1 MKRQIMNKLNHEKNT
16 QTASYE
22 MGETVYVL
30 PTCTEEE
37 DPESFY
43 YFKQF
48 EKKEGVILE
57 VIEHPRLQYRV
68 KFGQAEAVLYHE
80 ELTNGNQQDV
90 PITGTD
96 YQKGWEGD
104 KVEWYTQKEVAD
116 LLGVS
121 KATVYHYGKQKK
133 IKKILDPH
141 RLHKEARYE
150 KAEVDR
156 LVYEKQSLPTG
167 MSPNDVAKK
176 LGLSVQSVYKYIQ
189 DGSIKAKAVP
199 YGDER
204 ITYVISESAYQEA
217 EKSLKPTETQRPK
230 KYEYYDSKNGIA
242 LYQRFHSSK
251 IPEARVVRNEENVF
265 GFYLPNIQ
273 KWLTYE
279 EGMKT
284 YALKPSYSI
293 HQPTLDYKGYVELE
307 IPKDAV
313 AFYPFVDYLYET
325 WGMENIR
332 LREQDQTIVLFIRAG
347 ERPLTTKG
355 FFAADILPFLIKG
368 DIYNEEGHLIL
379 RSSYRKTSLEL
390 PIDLLESM
398 TELAE
403 QEGISMSKW
412 VEQKLSSLLK

>member
-1 MKRQIMNKLNHEKNT
+1 MKKLNHVKKM

-22 MGETVYVL
+22 VGETVYVL
-30 PTCTEEE
+30 QTCTEEE

-68 KFGQAEAVLYHE
+68 KLGQAEAVLYHE
-80 ELTNGNQQDV
+80 ELTNGNQWDV

-96 YQKGWEGD
+96 TPEGWEAN

-133 IKKILDPH
+133 IMKILDPH

-167 MSPNDVAKK
+167 MSPNEVAKK
-176 LGLSVQSVYKYIQ
+176 LGLSVQSIYKYIQ

-204 ITYVISESAYQEA
+204 ITYVISETAYQEA
-217 EKSLKPTETQRPK
+217 EKSLKPSETQRPK
-230 KYEYYDSKNGIA
+230 KYEYYDSKNDIA

-251 IPEARVVRNEENVF
+251 ILEARVVRNEENVF

-284 YALKPSYSI
+284 YTLKPSYSI
-293 HQPTLDYKGYVELE
+293 HQPTLDYKGYVELQV
-307 IPKDAV
+307 PKNEV
-313 AFYPFVDYLYET
+313 VFYPFIDYLYEI
-325 WGMENIR
+325 WGVENIR
-332 LREQDQTIVLFIRAG
+332 VREQNDTVLFYVRAG
-347 ERPLTTKG
+347 EKPLISEVFG
-355 FFAADILPFLIKG
+355 IADILPYLTNG
-368 DIYNEEGHLIL
+368 EMHHEDDTLIL
-379 RSSYRKTSLEL
+379 RSPNKKTSFEL
-390 PIDLLESM
+390 PIELLEAISD
-398 TELAE
+398 LAE
-403 QEGISMSKW
+403 QEGISISKW
-412 VEQKLSSLLK
+412 VEQKLSSITK

>member
-1 MKRQIMNKLNHEKNT
+1 MNKLNHEKNT
-16 QTASYE
+16 QTPSYE

-80 ELTNGNQQDV
+80 ELTNGNQRDV
-90 PITGTD
+90 PTTGTD
-96 YQKGWEGD
+96 HQEREGD

-133 IKKILDPH
+133 IMKILDPH

-156 LVYEKQSLPTG
+156 LVSEKKSLPTG
-167 MSPNDVAKK
+167 MSPNEVAKK

-199 YGDER
+199 YGEER
-204 ITYVISESAYQEA
+204 ITYVISEIAYQEA
-217 EKSLKPTETQRPK
+217 EKSLKPSETQRPK
-230 KYEYYDSKNGIA
+230 KYEYYDSKNDIV
-242 LYQRFHSSK
+242 LYQKFHSSK
-251 IPEARVVRNEENVF
+251 IPEARVVRNEDNVF

-279 EGMKT
+279 EGMKNYT
-284 YALKPSYSI
+284 LKPTYSI
-293 HQPTLDYKGYVELE
+293 HQPTLDYKGYVEFHV
-307 IPKDAV
+307 PKNEV
-313 AFYPFVDYLYET
+313 IFYPFIDYLYEI
-325 WGMENIR
+325 WGVENIR
-332 LREQDQTIVLFIRAG
+332 LREQDHTILLFIRAG

-368 DIYNEEGHLIL
+368 DIYNEEGHLIF

-398 TELAE
+398 TKLAE

-412 VEQKLSSLLK
+412 VEQKLSSILK

>member
-1 MKRQIMNKLNHEKNT
+1 MNKLNHLKNI
-16 QTASYE
+16 QTVSYE

-30 PTCTEEE
+30 QTCTEEE

-96 YQKGWEGD
+96 NQEGWEGD

-121 KATVYHYGKQKK
+121 TATVYHYGKQKK
-133 IKKILDPH
+133 IIKILDPH

-189 DGSIKAKAVP
+189 DGLIKAKAVP

-204 ITYVISESAYQEA
+204 ITYVISETAYQEA

-230 KYEYYDSKNGIA
+230 KYEYYDSKNDIA

-265 GFYLPNIQ
+265 GFYLSNIQ

-279 EGMKT
+279 EGMKNFT
-284 YALKPSYSI
+284 LKPSYSI
-293 HQPTLDYKGYVELE
+293 HQPPLDYKGYVELQ
-307 IPKDAV
+307 IPKNEV
-313 AFYPFVDYLYET
+313 VFYPFIDYLYEI

-332 LREQDQTIVLFIRAG
+332 FREQNETVLLYIKAG
-347 ERPLTTKG
+347 EKPLKSEVFG
-355 FFAADILPFLIKG
+355 IVDILPYLING
-368 DIYNEEGHLIL
+368 EMHHENDTLIL
-379 RSSYRKTSLEL
+379 RSPYRKTSFEL
-390 PIDLLESM
+390 PIELLDTISDL
-398 TELAE
+398 AK
-403 QEGISMSKW
+403 QEGISISKW
-412 VEQKLSSLLK
+412 VEQKISSIIK

>member
-1 MKRQIMNKLNHEKNT
+1 MNKLNHEKNK

-30 PTCTEEE
+30 QTCTEEE

-57 VIEHPRLQYRV
+57 VVEHPRLQYRV

-80 ELTNGNQQDV
+80 ELTNGNQRDV

-96 YQKGWEGD
+96 HQEGWEGD

-133 IKKILDPH
+133 IIKILDPH

-167 MSPNDVAKK
+167 MSPNEVAKK

-189 DGSIKAKAVP
+189 DGSIKAMAIP

-204 ITYVISESAYQEA
+204 ITYVISEPAYHEA

-230 KYEYYDSKNGIA
+230 KYEYYDSKNDIS

-279 EGMKT
+279 EGIKI

-293 HQPTLDYKGYVELE
+293 HQPTLEYKGYVELQV
-307 IPKDAV
+307 PKNEV
-313 AFYPFVDYLYET
+313 VFYPFIDYLYKN
-325 WGMENIR
+325 WGVENVR
-332 LREQDQTIVLFIRAG
+332 MREQDSSVLLFIRAG
-347 ERPLTTKG
+347 ERPLMPEMISI
-355 FFAADILPFLIKG
+355 ADILPYLING
-368 DIYNEEGHLIL
+368 EMHHEDDTLIL
-379 RSSYRKTSLEL
+379 RSPNRKTSFEL
-390 PIDLLESM
+390 PIELLETISD
-398 TELAE
+398 LAE
-403 QEGISMSKW
+403 QEGISISKW
-412 VEQKLSSLLK
+412 VEKKLSSIIK

>member
-1 MKRQIMNKLNHEKNT
+1 
-16 QTASYE
+16 
-22 MGETVYVL
+22 MGETVFVL
-30 PTCTEEE
+30 LTCTEED

-57 VIEHPRLQYRV
+57 VIEYPRLQYRV

-80 ELTNGNQQDV
+80 ELTNGKHRDV

-96 YQKGWEGD
+96 HQEGWEGD

-133 IKKILDPH
+133 IIKILDRH

-189 DGSIKAKAVP
+189 DGSIKAEAVP

-204 ITYVISESAYQEA
+204 ITYVISETAYQEA

-230 KYEYYDSKNGIA
+230 KYEYYDSKNDIA

-251 IPEARVVRNEENVF
+251 IPEARVIRNEENVF

-273 KWLTYE
+273 KCLTYE
-279 EGMKT
+279 EGMKNYT
-284 YALKPSYSI
+284 LMPSYSI
-293 HQPTLDYKGYVELE
+293 HQPTLDYKGYVELQ
-307 IPKDAV
+307 IPKNEIV
-313 AFYPFVDYLYET
+313 FYPFLDYLYEI
-325 WGMENIR
+325 WGVENIR
-332 LREQDQTIVLFIRAG
+332 MREKDSSVLLFIRGG
-347 ERPLTTKG
+347 EKPLKSEVFG
-355 FFAADILPFLIKG
+355 IADILPYLING
-368 DIYNEEGHLIL
+368 EMHHEDDTLIL
-379 RSSYRKTSLEL
+379 RSPYRKTSFEL
-390 PIDLLESM
+390 PNELLDTILDL
-398 TELAE
+398 AKK
-403 QEGISMSKW
+403 EGISISKW
-412 VEQKLSSLLK
+412 VEEKLSSNIKLL

>member
-1 MKRQIMNKLNHEKNT
+1 MNKLNHKKNT
-16 QTASYE
+16 PTVSYE
-22 MGETVYVL
+22 IEESVYVL
-30 PTCTEEE
+30 QTCTEEE

-96 YQKGWEGD
+96 NQEGWEGG

-133 IKKILDPH
+133 IIKILDPH

-156 LVYEKQSLPTG
+156 LVYEKQSFPTG
-167 MSPNDVAKK
+167 MSPNEVAKK

-189 DGSIKAKAVP
+189 DGSIKAEAVP

-204 ITYVISESAYQEA
+204 ITYVISETAYQEA

-230 KYEYYDSKNGIA
+230 KYEYYDSKNDMA
-242 LYQRFHSSK
+242 LFQRFHSSK

-273 KWLTYE
+273 KLLTYE
-279 EGMKT
+279 EGINN

-293 HQPTLDYKGYVELE
+293 HQTTLDYKGYVELHV
-307 IPKDAV
+307 PKNEV
-313 AFYPFVDYLYET
+313 VFYPFLDYLYEI
-325 WGMENIR
+325 WGVGNIR
-332 LREQDQTIVLFIRAG
+332 LREQSETVLLYIKAG
-347 ERPLTTKG
+347 EKPLKTEVFG
-355 FFAADILPFLIKG
+355 IADLLPYLISG
-368 DIYNEEGHLIL
+368 EIHHEDDILIL
-379 RSSYRKTSLEL
+379 RSSNRKTSLEL
-390 PIDLLESM
+390 PIELLETISD
-398 TELAE
+398 LAE
-403 QEGISMSKW
+403 QEGISISKW
-412 VEQKLSSLLK
+412 VEQKLSSIIK

>member
-1 MKRQIMNKLNHEKNT
+1 
-16 QTASYE
+16 

-68 KFGQAEAVLYHE
+68 KFGPAEAVLYHE
-80 ELTNGNQQDV
+80 ELTNGNQRDV
-90 PITGTD
+90 PTTGTD
-96 YQKGWEGD
+96 HQEGWEGD

-133 IKKILDPH
+133 IIKILDPH
-141 RLHKEARYE
+141 RLHKEARYQ

-156 LVYEKQSLPTG
+156 LVSEKHSLPTG

-204 ITYVISESAYQEA
+204 TIYVISETAYEEA
-217 EKSLKPTETQRPK
+217 AELLKPSESQRPK
-230 KYEYYDSKNGIA
+230 RFEYYQSSQDIVLFQK
-242 LYQRFHSSK
+242 FHSSK
-251 IPEARVVRNEENVF
+251 VPEARVIRNKDNEW

-273 KWLTYE
+273 KWLPFE
-279 EGMKT
+279 EGLRE
-284 YALKPSYSI
+284 YQLKPVYPI
-293 HQPTLDYKGYVELE
+293 HQSTLENKGYIQLE

-313 AFYPFVDYLYET
+313 VLYPFLDYLYET

-332 LREQDQTIVLFIRAG
+332 LREQDHTILLFIRAG
-347 ERPLTTKG
+347 ERSLTTKS
-355 FFAADILPFLIKG
+355 FNVADILPFLTKG
-368 DIYNEEGHLIL
+368 EIYNEEGILIL

-398 TELAE
+398 TKLAE

>member
-1 MKRQIMNKLNHEKNT
+1 MNKLSHEKNT

-22 MGETVYVL
+22 IEESVYVL
-30 PTCTEEE
+30 QTCTEEE

-80 ELTNGNQQDV
+80 ELTNGNQRDV
-90 PITGTD
+90 PITVTD
-96 YQKGWEGD
+96 KQEGWEGN

-133 IKKILDPH
+133 IMKIQDPH
-141 RLHKEARYE
+141 RLHKEARYQ

-156 LVYEKQSLPTG
+156 LVQEKQSLPTG
-167 MSPNDVAKK
+167 MSPNEVAKK

-189 DGSIKAKAVP
+189 DGSIKAEAVP

-204 ITYVISESAYQEA
+204 TIYVISETAYEEA
-217 EKSLKPTETQRPK
+217 SRLLKPSESQRPK
-230 KYEYYDSKNGIA
+230 RFEYYYPSHDIVLFQK
-242 LYQRFHSSK
+242 FHSSK
-251 IPEARVVRNEENVF
+251 VPEARVIRNKDHEWF
-265 GFYLPNIQ
+265 FYLANIQ
-273 KWLTYE
+273 KWLPFE
-279 EGMKT
+279 EGIKE
-284 YALKPSYSI
+284 YQLKPVYPI
-293 HQPTLDYKGYVELE
+293 HQSTFEYKGYVELE

-313 AFYPFVDYLYET
+313 VFYPFLDYLYET

-332 LREQDQTIVLFIRAG
+332 LREQDHTILLFIRAG
-347 ERPLTTKG
+347 ERPLTTKS
-355 FFAADILPFLIKG
+355 FIAEDILPFLIKG
-368 DIYNEEGHLIL
+368 DIYNEEGHLIF

-390 PIDLLESM
+390 PIDLLERM

-403 QEGISMSKW
+403 QEGISMSRW
-412 VEQKLSSLLK
+412 IEEKLSSLLK

>member
-1 MKRQIMNKLNHEKNT
+1 MNKLNHKKNT
-16 QTASYE
+16 PTVSYE
-22 MGETVYVL
+22 IEESVYVL
-30 PTCTEEE
+30 QTCTEEE

-96 YQKGWEGD
+96 NQEGWEGG

-133 IKKILDPH
+133 IIKILDPH

-156 LVYEKQSLPTG
+156 LVYEKQSFPTG
-167 MSPNDVAKK
+167 MSPNEVAKK

-189 DGSIKAKAVP
+189 DGSIKAEAVP

-204 ITYVISESAYQEA
+204 ITYVISETAYQEA

-230 KYEYYDSKNGIA
+230 KYEYYDSKNDMA
-242 LYQRFHSSK
+242 LFQRFHSSK

-273 KWLTYE
+273 KLLTYE
-279 EGMKT
+279 EGINN

-293 HQPTLDYKGYVELE
+293 HQTTLDYKGYVELHV
-307 IPKDAV
+307 PKNEV
-313 AFYPFVDYLYET
+313 VFYPFLDYLYEI
-325 WGMENIR
+325 WGVENIR
-332 LREQDQTIVLFIRAG
+332 LREQSETVLLYIKAG
-347 ERPLTTKG
+347 EKPLKTEVFG
-355 FFAADILPFLIKG
+355 IADLLPYLISG
-368 DIYNEEGHLIL
+368 EIHHEDDILIL
-379 RSSYRKTSLEL
+379 RSSNRKTSLEL
-390 PIDLLESM
+390 PIELLETISD
-398 TELAE
+398 LAE
-403 QEGISMSKW
+403 QEGISISKW
-412 VEQKLSSLLK
+412 VEQKLSSIIK

>member
-1 MKRQIMNKLNHEKNT
+1 
-16 QTASYE
+16 
-22 MGETVYVL
+22 MGETVFVL
-30 PTCTEEE
+30 LTCTEEE

-80 ELTNGNQQDV
+80 ELTNGNQRDV
-90 PITGTD
+90 PITVTD
-96 YQKGWEGD
+96 NKEGWEGD

-133 IKKILDPH
+133 IIKIRDPH

-156 LVYEKQSLPTG
+156 LVYEKQSFPTG
-167 MSPNDVAKK
+167 MSPNEVAKK
-176 LGLSVQSVYKYIQ
+176 LGLSVQSIYKYIQ

-204 ITYVISESAYQEA
+204 ITYVISETDYYEA
-217 EKSLKPTETQRPK
+217 EKALKPSETQRPK
-230 KYEYYDSKNGIA
+230 KYEYYDSKNDIV
-242 LYQRFHSSK
+242 LYQRFHSTK
-251 IPEARVVRNEENVF
+251 IPEARVVRNEDSVF

-279 EGMKT
+279 EGIKN
-284 YALKPSYSI
+284 YSLKSSYSI
-293 HQPTLDYKGYVELE
+293 HQPTLDYKGYVELQV
-307 IPKDAV
+307 PKNEV
-313 AFYPFVDYLYET
+313 VFYPFIDYLYEI

-332 LREQDQTIVLFIRAG
+332 LREQNETVLLYVRAG
-347 ERPLTTKG
+347 EKPLISEVFG
-355 FFAADILPFLIKG
+355 IADILPYLING
-368 DIYNEEGHLIL
+368 EMHHEYDTLIL
-379 RSSYRKTSLEL
+379 RSPYRKTSFEL
-390 PIDLLESM
+390 PIELLDRISKI
-398 TELAE
+398 AE
-403 QEGISMSKW
+403 QEEISISKW
-412 VEQKLSSLLK
+412 IELKLSSILK

>member
-1 MKRQIMNKLNHEKNT
+1 MKKLNHVKKM

-22 MGETVYVL
+22 VGETVYVL
-30 PTCTEEE
+30 QTCTEEE

-80 ELTNGNQQDV
+80 ELTNGNQWDV

-96 YQKGWEGD
+96 TPEEWEAN

-133 IKKILDPH
+133 IMKILDPH

-167 MSPNDVAKK
+167 MSPNEVAKK
-176 LGLSVQSVYKYIQ
+176 LGLSVQSIYKYIQ

-204 ITYVISESAYQEA
+204 ITYVISETAYQEA
-217 EKSLKPTETQRPK
+217 EKSLKPSETQRPK
-230 KYEYYDSKNGIA
+230 KYEYYDSKNDIA

-251 IPEARVVRNEENVF
+251 ILEARVVRNEENVF

-284 YALKPSYSI
+284 YTLKPSYSI
-293 HQPTLDYKGYVELE
+293 HQPTLDYKGYVELQV
-307 IPKDAV
+307 PKNEV
-313 AFYPFVDYLYET
+313 VFYPFIDYLYEI
-325 WGMENIR
+325 WGVENIR
-332 LREQDQTIVLFIRAG
+332 VREQNDTVLFYVRAG
-347 ERPLTTKG
+347 EKPLISEVFG
-355 FFAADILPFLIKG
+355 IADILPYLTNG
-368 DIYNEEGHLIL
+368 EMLHEDDTLIL
-379 RSSYRKTSLEL
+379 RSPNKKTSFEL
-390 PIDLLESM
+390 PIELLEAISD
-398 TELAE
+398 LAE
-403 QEGISMSKW
+403 QEGISISKW
-412 VEQKLSSLLK
+412 VEQKLSSITK

>member
-1 MKRQIMNKLNHEKNT
+1 MNKLNHKKNT
-16 QTASYE
+16 QAASYE

-80 ELTNGNQQDV
+80 ELTNGNRRDV
-90 PITGTD
+90 PITITD
-96 YQKGWEGD
+96 KQEGWEGD

-133 IKKILDPH
+133 ITKILDPH

-156 LVYEKQSLPTG
+156 LVYEKQFLPTG
-167 MSPNDVAKK
+167 MSPNDVAKR

-189 DGSIKAKAVP
+189 GGSIKAKAVP

-204 ITYVISESAYQEA
+204 ITYVISEAAYQEA
-217 EKSLKPTETQRPK
+217 AKSLKPTETQRPK
-230 KYEYYDSKNGIA
+230 KYEYYDSKNDMA

-284 YALKPSYSI
+284 YTLKPSYSI
-293 HQPTLDYKGYVELE
+293 HQPTLDYKGYVELQV
-307 IPKDAV
+307 PKNEV
-313 AFYPFVDYLYET
+313 VFYPFMDYLYKI
-325 WGMENIR
+325 WGVENIR
-332 LREQDQTIVLFIRAG
+332 VREQNETVLLYVRAG
-347 ERPLTTKG
+347 EKPLISEVFG
-355 FFAADILPFLIKG
+355 IADILPFLING
-368 DIYNEEGHLIL
+368 EMYHEENTLIL
-379 RSSYRKTSLEL
+379 RSPYRKTSFEL
-390 PIDLLESM
+390 PIELLDKISKI
-398 TELAE
+398 AE
-403 QEGISMSKW
+403 QEEISISKW
-412 VEQKLSSLLK
+412 IELKLSSILK

>member
-1 MKRQIMNKLNHEKNT
+1 MNKLDYEKNT
-16 QTASYE
+16 QTTTYE
-22 MGETVYVL
+22 TGESVYVL
-30 PTCTEEE
+30 QTCTEEE
-37 DPESFY
+37 DAESFY

-80 ELTNGNQQDV
+80 ELTNGKHRDIPIKSTDNQE
-90 PITGTD
+90 
-96 YQKGWEGD
+96 GWEGD

-133 IKKILDPH
+133 IIKILDPH

-167 MSPNDVAKK
+167 MSPNEVAKK

-189 DGSIKAKAVP
+189 NGSIKAEPVP

-204 ITYVISESAYQEA
+204 TIYVISETAYQEA
-217 EKSLKPTETQRPK
+217 KKTLKPTETQRPK
-230 KYEYYDSKNGIA
+230 KYEYYDSKNDLA

-251 IPEARVVRNEENVF
+251 IPEARVVRNDENLF

-279 EGMKT
+279 EGMKN
-284 YALKPSYSI
+284 YILKPSYSI
-293 HQPTLDYKGYVELE
+293 HESTLDYKGYVELQV
-307 IPKDAV
+307 PKNEV
-313 AFYPFVDYLYET
+313 LFYPFIDYLYEI
-325 WGMENIR
+325 WGVENIR
-332 LREQDQTIVLFIRAG
+332 LREQHETVLLYIRTG
-347 ERPLTTKG
+347 EKPLISEV
-355 FFAADILPFLIKG
+355 FDIADILPYLIKG
-368 DIYNEEGHLIL
+368 EMHQEDDTLIL
-379 RSSYRKTSLEL
+379 RSPNRKTSFEL
-390 PIDLLESM
+390 PIELLEAISD
-398 TELAE
+398 LAE
-403 QEGISMSKW
+403 QEGISISKW
-412 VEQKLSSLLK
+412 VEQKLSSITK

>member
-1 MKRQIMNKLNHEKNT
+1 MNKLNHEKNT
-16 QTASYE
+16 QTTSYE
-22 MGETVYVL
+22 IGESVYVL
-30 PTCTEEE
+30 QTCTEEE
-37 DPESFY
+37 DAESFY

-57 VIEHPRLQYRV
+57 VIEYPRLQYRV
-68 KFGQAEAVLYHE
+68 KFGEAEAVLYHE
-80 ELTNGNQQDV
+80 ELTNGTQRDFPIKLTVNQE
-90 PITGTD
+90 
-96 YQKGWEGD
+96 GWEED

-133 IKKILDPH
+133 IIKILDPH

-150 KAEVDR
+150 KTEVDQ

-204 ITYVISESAYQEA
+204 ITYVISETAYHEA
-217 EKSLKPTETQRPK
+217 EKSLKPSETQRPK
-230 KYEYYDSKNGIA
+230 KYEYYDSKNDIV
-242 LYQRFHSSK
+242 LYQRFHSTK
-251 IPEARVVRNEENVF
+251 IPEARVVRNEDNVF

-279 EGMKT
+279 EGVKN

-293 HQPTLDYKGYVELE
+293 HQPTLDYKGYVELQV
-307 IPKDAV
+307 PKNEV
-313 AFYPFVDYLYET
+313 VFYPFIDYLYKN
-325 WGMENIR
+325 WGVENVR
-332 LREQDQTIVLFIRAG
+332 MREQDSSVLLFIRAG
-347 ERPLTTKG
+347 ERPLMPEMISI
-355 FFAADILPFLIKG
+355 ADILPYLTNG
-368 DIYNEEGHLIL
+368 EMHHEDDTLIL
-379 RSSYRKTSLEL
+379 RSPNRKTSFEL
-390 PIDLLESM
+390 PNNLLETISD
-398 TELAE
+398 LAE
-403 QEGISMSKW
+403 QEGISISKW
-412 VEQKLSSLLK
+412 VEQKLSSIIK

>member
-1 MKRQIMNKLNHEKNT
+1 MNKLNHEKNT
-16 QTASYE
+16 LTASYE

-30 PTCTEEE
+30 QTCTEEE

-48 EKKEGVILE
+48 EKKEGLILE

-80 ELTNGNQQDV
+80 ELTNGNQRDV

-96 YQKGWEGD
+96 HQEEWEGD

-156 LVYEKQSLPTG
+156 LVDEKQSFPTG
-167 MSPNDVAKK
+167 MSPNEVAKK

-204 ITYVISESAYQEA
+204 ITYVISDTDYKEA
-217 EKSLKPTETQRPK
+217 EKSLKPSETQRPK
-230 KYEYYDSKNGIA
+230 KYEYYDSKNDMA

-265 GFYLPNIQ
+265 GLYLPNIQ
-273 KWLTYE
+273 RWLTYE
-279 EGMKT
+279 EGMKIYT
-284 YALKPSYSI
+284 LKPSYSI
-293 HQPTLDYKGYVELE
+293 HQPTLDYKGYVELQV
-307 IPKDAV
+307 PKNEV
-313 AFYPFVDYLYET
+313 VFYPFMDYLYKI
-325 WGMENIR
+325 WGVENIR
-332 LREQDQTIVLFIRAG
+332 VREQSDSVLLFIRAG
-347 ERPLTTKG
+347 EKPLISEVFG
-355 FFAADILPFLIKG
+355 MADILPYLLNG
-368 DIYNEEGHLIL
+368 EMHHEDDMLIL
-379 RSSYRKTSLEL
+379 RSPNRKTSFEL
-390 PIDLLESM
+390 PIELLETISD
-398 TELAE
+398 LAE
-403 QEGISMSKW
+403 QEGISISKW
-412 VEQKLSSLLK
+412 VEKKLSSLLK

>member
-1 MKRQIMNKLNHEKNT
+1 M
-16 QTASYE
+16 
-22 MGETVYVL
+22 
-30 PTCTEEE
+30 
-37 DPESFY
+37 
-43 YFKQF
+43 
-48 EKKEGVILE
+48 
-57 VIEHPRLQYRV
+57 IEHPRLQYRV

-80 ELTNGNQQDV
+80 ELTNGKQRDV

-96 YQKGWEGD
+96 NQEGWEGD

-133 IKKILDPH
+133 IIKILDPH

-167 MSPNDVAKK
+167 MSPNEVAKK

-189 DGSIKAKAVP
+189 DGLIKAKAVP

-204 ITYVISESAYQEA
+204 ITYVISETAYQEA
-217 EKSLKPTETQRPK
+217 EKLLKRSETQRPK
-230 KYEYYDSKNGIA
+230 KFEYFDSKNDIA
-242 LYQRFHSSK
+242 LYQRFHSAK

-279 EGMKT
+279 EGMKI

-293 HQPTLDYKGYVELE
+293 HQPTLDYKGYVELQV
-307 IPKDAV
+307 PKNEV
-313 AFYPFVDYLYET
+313 VFYPFIDYLYKS
-325 WGMENIR
+325 WGVENIR
-332 LREQDQTIVLFIRAG
+332 MREQGSSVLLFIRAG
-347 ERPLTTKG
+347 EKSFKSEVFG
-355 FFAADILPFLIKG
+355 IADILPYLING
-368 DIYNEEGHLIL
+368 EMHHEEDTLIL
-379 RSSYRKTSLEL
+379 RSPNRKTSFEL
-390 PIDLLESM
+390 PIELLEKISD
-398 TELAE
+398 LAE
-403 QEGISMSKW
+403 QEGISISKW
-412 VEQKLSSLLK
+412 VEKKLSSIIN

>member
-1 MKRQIMNKLNHEKNT
+1 MNRQIMNKLNHVKNT

-80 ELTNGNQQDV
+80 ELTNGNQRDV
-90 PITGTD
+90 PTTGTD
-96 YQKGWEGD
+96 HQEGWEGD
-104 KVEWYTQKEVAD
+104 KVDWYTQKEVAD

-133 IKKILDPH
+133 IMKILDPH

-156 LVYEKQSLPTG
+156 LVSEKKSLPTG
-167 MSPNDVAKK
+167 MSPNEVAKK

-189 DGSIKAKAVP
+189 DGSIKAEAVP

-204 ITYVISESAYQEA
+204 TIYVISETAYEEA
-217 EKSLKPTETQRPK
+217 SSLLKQSETQRPK
-230 KYEYYDSKNGIA
+230 RFEYYQSSQDIVLFQK
-242 LYQRFHSSK
+242 FHSSK
-251 IPEARVVRNEENVF
+251 VPEARVIRNKNNEW
-265 GFYLPNIQ
+265 GFYLANIQ
-273 KWLTYE
+273 KWLPFE
-279 EGMKT
+279 EGIRQ
-284 YALKPSYSI
+284 YQLKPVYPI
-293 HQPTLDYKGYVELE
+293 HQSTLEYKGYVELE

-313 AFYPFVDYLYET
+313 VFYPFLDYLYET

-332 LREQDQTIVLFIRAG
+332 LREQDHTILLFIRAG
-347 ERPLTTKG
+347 ERPLKTKG
-355 FFAADILPFLIKG
+355 FFTADILPFLIKG
-368 DIYNEEGHLIL
+368 DIYYEEDHLIF
-379 RSSYRKTSLEL
+379 RSSYRKTSMEL

-412 VEQKLSSLLK
+412 VEQQLSSILK